1 MVPWSELNRTRG
13 KRTILIVSWT
23 ESKTNEEFL
32 KMANTTS
39 SLLPTIK
46 KRKCPYFGHVIRAR
60 SIQKLLLE
68 DKIEGKRGR
77 GRPLITWMK
86 NIKEWLGHTYSGCV
100 RGAEQLGFHDSRATT
115 SRWHSMMRYYLNDW
129 NWLV

>member
-1 MVPWSELNRTRG
+1 M
-13 KRTILIVSWT
+13 

-68 DKIEGKRGR
+68 GKIEGKRER
-77 GRPLITWMK
+77 GRPRATRMK
-86 NIKEWLGHTYSGCV
+86 NIKEWLGHTYNGCV
-100 RGAEQLGFHDSRATT
+100 RRAEYRNSWR
-115 SRWHSMMRYYLNDW
+115 SMIADLL
-129 NWLV
+129 LVDGTR